1 MNEESESIV
10 VSGLAEAYKNSPFQE
25 ARLRVS
31 EALAKLFGL
40 YVGDGSVCGGSQM
53 VLTICDKLNEEET
66 AALVEEAFGFKPT
79 YKKLYYGDGKLKE
92 YRFNV
97 GTRLANALK
106 NLCGACACE
115 KKVPSFVVEGS
126 DSIKKAFLCGYNI
139 ADGCKTR
146 EYFEASSV
154 SRDLISGLR
163 LLLLQLKEYPTTNK
177 RSLATSGYKSQK
189 TLYTITL
196 GRKASR
202 RLGLVESDGD
212 VSYEAPKYDLRAVK
226 GCGTRRKSGNVLY
239 REFEAALETD
249 EALRE
254 KHGALVNYF
263 IGTVK
268 EKVVDNSGEENVY
281 DLSVEDN
288 ENFLTED
295 CVLIHNS
302 RAGAQV
308 PFSSINYGTDTSASG
323 RLVVKS
329 ILRALEAGL
338 GNGETPIFPIHIFR
352 VKKGINAEIGS
363 PNYDLFQFA
372 CKVSAK
378 RMFPNFS
385 FQDAPYN
392 LKYYK
397 PNAPETEI
405 AYMGCQTRVIGNV
418 YDPENEIAF
427 SRGNL
432 SFTSINLPR
441 IGIELRNDPLF
452 NDKNAGVVSMEK
464 LDKVWERVEPL
475 VDACAEQLYHRF
487 ELQCARNKKNYP
499 FMMGQNCWLGAET
512 LNNEE
517 SLRPILSHGTL
528 SVGFIGLAEMLYA
541 LFGGHHGEYEILN
554 TFGVKLIGL
563 MRAKLD
569 AISQEKKL
577 NYTLLATPA
586 EGLSGGFLRID
597 RERYGI
603 VPGVTNKE
611 FYTNSFHVPVEFP
624 ISIGDKIRK
633 EAPYHELTNAGH
645 ITYVELNG
653 DPSKNLTAF
662 EKIVVTMMES
672 GIGYGAI
679 NHPIDRD
686 PECGYDG
693 VIDGD
698 VCPRCGR

>member
-1 MNEESESIV
+1 MNAFFQTIGDVLVKPSRDVDLKRENANINGDSSMGQMLRVGSETTKEFFLSHVIPPKYSELHRNGDIHIHDLDFYSLTTTCCQIDIAKLLADGFDTGHGAIREPNSIGTAAALTCIAIQSNQNDQHGGQSV
-10 VSGLAEAYKNSPFQE
+10 PNFDYGLAPYVDKTFRKNYFD
-25 ARLRVS
+25 ALVKMLAGAVS
-31 EALAKLFGL
+31 EERTFNDVADSVERVWSILRDEEKQTLTLDQDASAYWYGAELKHLGGFFEREFPDKTVLQKLRAKAIRVATEQTERDTF
-40 YVGDGSVCGGSQM
+40 QAM
-53 VLTICDKLNEEET
+53 E
-66 AALVEEAFGFKPT
+66 ALVH
-79 YKKLYYGDGKLKE
+79 
-92 YRFNV
+92 
-97 GTRLANALK
+97 
-106 NLCGACACE
+106 NL
-115 KKVPSFVVEGS
+115 
-126 DSIKKAFLCGYNI
+126 N
-139 ADGCKTR
+139 TM
-146 EYFEASSV
+146 
-154 SRDLISGLR
+154 
-163 LLLLQLKEYPTTNK
+163 
-177 RSLATSGYKSQK
+177 
-189 TLYTITL
+189 
-196 GRKASR
+196 
-202 RLGLVESDGD
+202 
-212 VSYEAPKYDLRAVK
+212 
-226 GCGTRRKSGNVLY
+226 
-239 REFEAALETD
+239 
-249 EALRE
+249 
-254 KHGALVNYF
+254 H
-263 IGTVK
+263 
-268 EKVVDNSGEENVY
+268 
-281 DLSVEDN
+281 
-288 ENFLTED
+288 
-295 CVLIHNS
+295 S

-308 PFSSINYGTDTSASG
+308 PFSSINYGTDTSAAG
-323 RLVVKS
+323 RIVIKS
-329 ILRALEAGL
+329 ILNALNAGL
-338 GNGETPIFPIHIFR
+338 GAGETPIFPIHIFR
-352 VKKGINAEIGS
+352 VKKGVNAEEGS
-363 PNYDLFQFA
+363 PNYDLFKLA

-392 LKYYK
+392 LRYYE
-397 PNAPETEI
+397 AGRPETEI
-405 AYMGCQTRVIGNV
+405 AYMGCRTRVIGNV

-452 NDKNAGVVSMEK
+452 DDKNAGVVSMEK

-475 VDACAEQLYHRF
+475 VVACAEQLYHRF

-512 LNNEE
+512 LSNEE

-554 TFGVKLIGL
+554 TFGLKLIGL

-586 EGLSGGFLRID
+586 EGLSGRFLRID

-603 VPGVTNKE
+603 IPGVTDKE

-698 VCPRCGR
+698 VCPRCGRKETKAKPFERIRRITGYLVGGLERFNDAKRAEESLRVKHG